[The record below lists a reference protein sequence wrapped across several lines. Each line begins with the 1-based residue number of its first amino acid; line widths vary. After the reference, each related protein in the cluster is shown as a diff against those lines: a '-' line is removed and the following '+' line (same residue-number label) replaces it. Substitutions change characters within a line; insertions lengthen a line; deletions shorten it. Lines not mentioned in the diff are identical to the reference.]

1 MKKII
6 AAFILYKIKD
16 MMRIGIATVL
26 LCCILLV
33 EASAM
38 DSYLCVSDKSTGFR
52 YNKALDKWEV
62 VNFIVDVNKY
72 IVSRSLDKN
81 IAWEVKRETGS
92 SEFSFCKNDFDEN
105 GFLYCE
111 SNIIFKMNKFNLR
124 FVNISPSGYYNSAS
138 KNDQEVMLYK
148 DGSSTLYIEIGRCSI
163 IEKPH

>member
-1 MKKII
+1 MNKII
-6 AAFILYKIKD
+6 ATFVLYKIKD
-16 MMRIGIATVL
+16 MMKIGIAAVL

-38 DSYLCVSDKSTGFR
+38 DSYICVSDISTGFR
-52 YNKALDKWEV
+52 YNKALDKWEI

-72 IVSRSLDKN
+72 IVSRSMDKN
-81 IAWEVKRETGS
+81 ITWEVKRNRES
-92 SEFSFCKNDFDEN
+92 SEFSFCKKDFDEY

-124 FVNISPSGYYNSAS
+124 FVYINPTGYYNSTS

-148 DGSSTLYIEIGRCSI
+148 DGSSTPYIEIGRCSI

>member
-6 AAFILYKIKD
+6 ATFILYKIKD
-16 MMRIGIATVL
+16 MMKIGMAAVF

-38 DSYLCVSDKSTGFR
+38 DSYVCVSDTSTGFR
-52 YNKALDKWEV
+52 YNSALDKWEI
-62 VNFIVDVNKY
+62 VNFIVDGNKY
-72 IVSRSLDKN
+72 IVSRSIEKN
-81 IAWEVKRETGS
+81 VEWKINRNEES
-92 SEFSFCKNDFDEN
+92 SEFSICKKDFDEY

-124 FVNISPSGYYNSAS
+124 FVNINPSGYYNSTL
-138 KNDQEVMLYK
+138 KNSQDVMLYK
-148 DGSSTLYIEIGRCSI
+148 DGSSTPYIEIGRCSI